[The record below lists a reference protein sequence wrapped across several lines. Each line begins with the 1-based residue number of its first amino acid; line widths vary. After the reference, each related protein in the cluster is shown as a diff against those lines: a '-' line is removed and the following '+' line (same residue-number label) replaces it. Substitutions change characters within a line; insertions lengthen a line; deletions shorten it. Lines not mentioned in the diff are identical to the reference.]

1 MGKSRSYNYLLFL
14 HGRSLNVNLLMHTA
28 ILLSRY
34 LTDAS
39 IDHPGGLI
47 RNKCHEFRY
56 AREET
61 KTQ

>member
-1 MGKSRSYNYLLFL
+1 
-14 HGRSLNVNLLMHTA
+14 MHTA